1 MFLVGARKA
10 NPKGMCQILEKPL
23 KDSKIERCDFT
34 LSLISEASIHTMNFT
49 SFQPFPVHEGPH
61 LGQAIVHHR
70 ANAAVTDS
78 FNRRF
83 HQIFI
88 IQSDAKIYLD
98 IFRYESYE
106 PYQPVSII
114 ADQTPKFPEVA
125 AEAMPAWKGGLLTLS
140 PFQPV
145 AATES
150 SGAFGLVHSDS
161 RGRCLL
167 RPKTSGKS
175 KSSTN
180 WCAISIFSGRWIRY
194 DKINNAITHY
204 MVVTHCGYLERCFWE
219 SKAP

>member
-1 MFLVGARKA
+1 ML
-10 NPKGMCQILEKPL
+10 P
-23 KDSKIERCDFT
+23 
-34 LSLISEASIHTMNFT
+34 SLIVSNGFK
-49 SFQPFPVHEGPH
+49 
-61 LGQAIVHHR
+61 
-70 ANAAVTDS
+70 
-78 FNRRF
+78 RRV

-98 IFRYESYE
+98 IFRYE

-114 ADQTPKFPEVA
+114 ADQNPKFPEVA
-125 AEAMPAWKGGLLTLS
+125 AEAPHGKVTGLLTLS

-167 RPKTSGKS
+167 RPETWGKS

-180 WCAISIFSGRWIRY
+180 
-194 DKINNAITHY
+194 
-204 MVVTHCGYLERCFWE
+204 
-219 SKAP
+219 